1 VRADRLSRVRLA
13 WFTPW
18 PPQTSGIAGRSVD
31 VTRLLAARGWAI
43 DVFVDRRLVPTARP
57 APDTHARPGEVRVQS
72 AHDFVWRQHRQQHDL
87 VVYQL
92 GNSTAHTFIWPYL
105 LRYPGLVILHDTRL
119 HHSRGAALI
128 TPTSADAYRAA
139 FAADHPDVSVDIA
152 ELAVTGFDGSYYF
165 LWPMVRSAILAS
177 RAVGVHARGAVDPL
191 RAAYPEAL
199 IEHVALGMG
208 REDMLTEAE
217 RAQVR
222 HDLGIAADAVLFG
235 VFGGLTADKRVP
247 EVLRAFARLRRLERR
262 AHLLLA
268 GAPDPLIG
276 LPRLLEDLGMAAH
289 VTVAPDLDN
298 DLFERALGAVD
309 VSVNLRWP
317 TARETS
323 GPWLQAL
330 AAGRPTVVID
340 LEQHADIPALNPQ
353 SWTRRPG
360 AGTGDP
366 ITVAIDILDEGHSLD
381 LAMTRLAHDP
391 DLRARLGHAARQH
404 WEREH
409 TVARMADDYEQLIGR
424 ALTRPMPTGTLPP
437 ALRPDPAR
445 HVRDLVHPF
454 GDLSCTLF

>member
-1 VRADRLSRVRLA
+1 MRLA

-18 PPQTSGIAGRSVD
+18 PPQSSGIAGRSVD
-31 VTRLLAARGWAI
+31 VTRLLATRGWAI
-43 DVFVDRRLVPTARP
+43 DVFVDRRLVPTALP
-57 APDTHARPGEVRVQS
+57 APDNPPRPGEVRVQS
-72 AHDFVWRQHRQQHDL
+72 AHDFVWRQHRHQHDL

-92 GNSTAHTFIWPYL
+92 GNSTSHAFIWPYL
-105 LRYPGLVILHDTRL
+105 LRYPGLVILHDARL

-128 TPTSADAYRAA
+128 TPASADAYRAA
-139 FAADHPDVSVDIA
+139 FACDHPDVSVDVA
-152 ELAVTGFDGSYYF
+152 ELAVNGFDGSYYF

-191 RAAYPEAL
+191 RVVHPQAL
-199 IEHVALGMG
+199 IDHIALGMG
-208 REDMLTEAE
+208 REDAPTEAE
-217 RAQVR
+217 RARVR
-222 HDLGIAADAVLFG
+222 GELGMANDALLFG

-247 EVLRAFARLRRLERR
+247 EILRAFARLRRLDRR

-276 LPRLLEDLGMAAH
+276 LPRMIADLGLTSH
-289 VTVAPDLDN
+289 VTLASDLDN
-298 DLFERALGAVD
+298 DRFEQALGAVD
-309 VSVNLRWP
+309 VSLNLRWP

-353 SWTRRPG
+353 TWTRRPG

-366 ITVAIDILDEGHSLD
+366 ITVAIDILDEAHSLD
-381 LAMTRLAHDP
+381 LAMTRLTRDP
-391 DLRARLGHAARQH
+391 ELRARLGLAGRQY

-409 TVARMADDYEQLIGR
+409 TVARMADDYEHLIGR
-424 ALTRPMPTGTLPP
+424 TLALPGPAGPLPP
-437 ALRPDPAR
+437 ALRPDP
-445 HVRDLVHPF
+445 VRLVQDLVHPF
-454 GDLSCTLF
+454 GNLSCTLF